1 VSNLATR
8 SITGVIFGFVVLG
21 SIVLGPYAQMIVF
34 SAFMVLGL
42 NEFYNLFRGHSII
55 HVSKEIGLL
64 IGIFIFFICVGHS
77 LGWLP
82 DLSVILVFPLFFM
95 LILVE
100 LWKKD
105 AHPILN
111 ISVLVFGVIYT
122 VIPFYLTIDLNL
134 REFSDPHLEMSF
146 EAKIM
151 PLVVGMYL
159 LIWTNDTFAYL
170 TGRLWGKTKLFERIS
185 PKKTWEG
192 TIGGLLMTI
201 LAGYIIGTFVNT
213 DRTLFWVVSA
223 VIIAPCAVYGDLLES
238 LFKRSLEIKD
248 SGNILPGHG
257 GILDRFDAALFA
269 IPFFYCWTMIYA
281 YF

>member
-1 VSNLATR
+1 VSNLAIR

-146 EAKIM
+146 EGKIM

-159 LIWTNDTFAYL
+159 LIWTNDNFA
-170 TGRLWGKTKLFERIS
+170 
-185 PKKTWEG
+185 
-192 TIGGLLMTI
+192 
-201 LAGYIIGTFVNT
+201 
-213 DRTLFWVVSA
+213 
-223 VIIAPCAVYGDLLES
+223 
-238 LFKRSLEIKD
+238 
-248 SGNILPGHG
+248 
-257 GILDRFDAALFA
+257 
-269 IPFFYCWTMIYA
+269 
-281 YF
+281 